1 MAKDTERNVISGTT
15 PIGIAVYPKLTEP
28 DYKWKQEGEYGLK
41 IRLSEEDALPLI
53 ATMEKLVDEVY
64 TKAEAAC
71 KNKLEKSKLKRVED
85 VPCKEELDDDANP
98 TGYYLLNAK
107 MKASGVSKKTGKTW
121 KRTPAL
127 FDSVGRPITDT
138 GTLQIWSG
146 SEVRVAYTLEAFSTA
161 LGIGCS
167 CRLEAVQII
176 KLVSGGQK
184 DAKGYGFDAEDSG
197 FVNNATAD
205 TDNEK
210 EDFADLQPQ
219 ETDTDGD
226 Y

>member
-1 MAKDTERNVISGTT
+1 MAKDNERNVVKGTT

-28 DYKWKQEGEYGLK
+28 DYKWKTEGEYGLK
-41 IRLSEEDALPLI
+41 IRLSETDALPIIEL
-53 ATMEKLVDEVY
+53 MEKLVDAEY

-85 VPCKEELDDDANP
+85 LPCKEELDEDATP

-127 FDSVGRPITDT
+127 FDSVGRPITNT

-176 KLVSGGQK
+176 KLVSGSQK
-184 DAKGYGFDAEDSG
+184 DATGYGFDAEDSG

-205 TDNEK
+205 TDNEE
-210 EDFADLQPQ
+210 EDFADSQPQ

>member
-1 MAKDTERNVISGTT
+1 MAKDNERNVVKGTT

-28 DYKWKQEGEYGLK
+28 DYKWKTEGEYGLK
-41 IRLSEEDALPLI
+41 IRLSETDALPIIEL
-53 ATMEKLVDEVY
+53 MEKLVDAEY
-64 TKAEAAC
+64 TKAEATC

-85 VPCKEELDDDANP
+85 LPCKEELDDDATP
-98 TGYYLLNAK
+98 TGYYLLNVK

-127 FDSVGRPITDT
+127 FDSVGRPITNT

-176 KLVSGGQK
+176 KLVSGSQK
-184 DAKGYGFDAEDSG
+184 DATGYGFDAEDSG

-205 TDNEK
+205 TDNEE
-210 EDFADLQPQ
+210 EDFADSQPQ

>member
-28 DYKWKQEGEYGLK
+28 DYKWKKEGEYGLK

-64 TKAEAAC
+64 AKAEATC
-71 KNKLEKSKLKRVED
+71 KNKLEQSRLKRVED
-85 VPCKEELDDDANP
+85 LPCKEELDENANP

-176 KLVSGGQK
+176 KLVSGSRK
-184 DAKGYGFDAEDSG
+184 DATGYGFD
-197 FVNNATAD
+197 VAD
-205 TDNEK
+205 TDNEE
-210 EDFADLQPQ
+210 EDFADSQPQ
-219 ETDTDGD
+219 ETDTTDGD

>member
-28 DYKWKQEGEYGLK
+28 DYKWKPEGEYSLK
-41 IRLSEEDALPLI
+41 IRLSEEDALPLV
-53 ATMEKLVDEVY
+53 ATMEKLVDAEY
-64 TKAEAAC
+64 AKAEEAC
-71 KNKLEKSKLKRVED
+71 KNKLEKSKLKRVEIL
-85 VPCKEELDDDANP
+85 PCKEELDDDANP
-98 TGYYLLNAK
+98 TGYYLFTAK
-107 MKASGVSKKTGKTW
+107 MKASGISKKTGKTW
-121 KRTPAL
+121 KRTPAI
-127 FDSVGRPITDT
+127 FDSVGRPITNT

-176 KLVSGGQK
+176 KLVSGRQK
-184 DAKGYGFDAEDSG
+184 DAAGYGFGAEDAG
-197 FVNNATAD
+197 FVGQ
-205 TDNEK
+205 E
-210 EDFADLQPQ
+210 EDFADSQPQ
-219 ETDTDGD
+219 ETDTADGD

>member
-1 MAKDTERNVISGTT
+1 
-15 PIGIAVYPKLTEP
+15 
-28 DYKWKQEGEYGLK
+28 
-41 IRLSEEDALPLI
+41 
-53 ATMEKLVDEVY
+53 MEKLVDAEY
-64 TKAEAAC
+64 AKAEAAC

-85 VPCKEELDDDANP
+85 LPCKEELDDDANP

-127 FDSVGRPITDT
+127 FDSAGRPITNT
-138 GTLQIWSG
+138 GSLQIWSG

-176 KLVSGGQK
+176 RLVSGGQK
-184 DAKGYGFDAEDSG
+184 DATGYGFGTEDAG
-197 FVNNATAD
+197 FVGK
-205 TDNEK
+205 E
-210 EDFADLQPQ
+210 EDFADSQPQ
-219 ETDTDGD
+219 DTDTDGD

>member
-15 PIGIAVYPKLTEP
+15 PIGIAIYPKLTEP
-28 DYKWKQEGEYGLK
+28 DYKWKAEGEYGLK

-64 TKAEAAC
+64 AKAEAAC
-71 KNKLEKSKLKRVED
+71 KNKLEKSRLKRVED
-85 VPCKEELDDDANP
+85 LPCKEELDEEATP

-107 MKASGVSKKTGKTW
+107 MKASGTSKKTGKTW
-121 KRTPAL
+121 KRTPAI
-127 FDSVGRPITDT
+127 FDSVGRPITNT
-138 GTLQIWSG
+138 GSLEIWSG

-184 DAKGYGFDAEDSG
+184 DAAGYGFGTEDAG
-197 FVNNATAD
+197 FVGR
-205 TDNEK
+205 EEQE
-210 EDFADLQPQ
+210 EDFADSQPQ